1 MKYFY
6 KVSDFM
12 GRYLALLVI
21 VMAGCSLLKPELFL
35 PLGKVKVMGQSL
47 TSLLIGVIMF
57 GVGLTLNLRD
67 FKVVFTRPKE
77 VLIGC
82 LAQFTVM
89 PLVAFFI
96 AKTFSLDP
104 FLAVGLVLLG
114 TCPGGTASNVMTFLA
129 KGDVSLSVAMTMVS
143 TLVAPIL
150 TPVLTFVLAGQWV
163 EVNMMS
169 MLMSILQVVV
179 VPVGLGILAHKFIKE
194 DSQML
199 DKILVLTS
207 VLCILT
213 IIAVSV
219 APNSKSLVKSGFLVI
234 AAVCLHNWLGFLIGY
249 LIAKVSGMDDK
260 KKRAVSIEVGLQNSG
275 LAVGLG
281 GQFSNPICLLPAVV
295 AMVVHQISG
304 SLLASFFTRKDFD
317 TEVED
322 NKKLANVQN

>member
-6 KVSDFM
+6 KVSDFA

-21 VMAGCSLLKPELFL
+21 ITAGCSLLKPELFL
-35 PLGKVKVMGQSL
+35 PLGKVKILGQSI
-47 TSLLIGVIMF
+47 TSLLLGLIMF
-57 GVGLTLNLRD
+57 GVGLTLNLKD

-96 AKTFSLDP
+96 ARTFSLDP

-114 TCPGGTASNVMTFLA
+114 TSPGGTASNVMTFLA

-150 TPVLTFVLAGQWV
+150 TPVLTYLLAGQWV

-169 MLMSILQVVV
+169 MLVSILQVVV
-179 VPVGLGILAHKFIKE
+179 VPVALGIIAHRFVTKNSE
-194 DSQML
+194 VL

-207 VLCILT
+207 VLSVLF

-219 APNSKSLVKSGFLVI
+219 APNSKSLVKSGFIVI
-234 AAVCLHNWLGFLIGY
+234 AAVCLHNWLGFVIGY
-249 LIAKVSGMDDK
+249 VIAKMSGMNDRK
-260 KKRAVSIEVGLQNSG
+260 RRAVSIEVGLQNSA

-281 GQFSNPICLLPAVV
+281 AQFQNPICLLPAIV

-304 SLLASFFTRKDFD
+304 SILASFFTKKDFD
-317 TEVED
+317 VKVE
-322 NKKLANVQN
+322 NNEELANV